1 MATSALSP
9 QGSRAEVTAAQAHD
23 AEEEDEGEEYV
34 PLKTR
39 RERHQEQMRKKL
51 KTITA
56 VAGRPETLADDQAAA
71 KEEEQDPDPEVVR
84 LPKISPKV
92 LHVKKTLLAT
102 SHKLRAEAELHKKD
116 EEEELREEEEKLL
129 EQVSK
134 SINAPLQSVKE
145 RAKGIVYTGRMQT
158 SWELPEKYQ
167 RMTDDEATAVRD
179 KFFID
184 VNGVEVPPPAKSFR
198 DMRFPAPIL
207 KALADKQI
215 GHPTQIQ
222 MQGLPAVLQGRDLIG
237 IAFTGSG
244 KTLVFV
250 LPMVMGSL
258 EAELRDP
265 FLAGEGPWGLVV
277 CPSRELATQTTET
290 VAYFCKHLREGTYPD
305 LKSLCL
311 IGGTDVQQQSVALRS
326 GIHMVVA
333 TPGRLNDMLNKK
345 RMCLSQCKYLCFDEA
360 DRMVDLGFEEEVR
373 TTFDHFT
380 HQRQT
385 LLFSATMPRKIQEF
399 AKTALVDPI
408 IVNVGR
414 AGAANLDVVQEVEYV
429 KQEAKLPYVL
439 QCLQKTP
446 PPVLIFCEN
455 KKDVD
460 DVHEYLLLKGVDA
473 SAIHGGL
480 SQEDRHLAIREYR

>member
-198 DMRFPAPIL
+198 VMP
-207 KALADKQI
+207 LATCFSI
-215 GHPTQIQ
+215 SRP
-222 MQGLPAVLQGRDLIG
+222 PP
-237 IAFTGSG
+237 S
-244 KTLVFV
+244 TLT
-250 LPMVMGSL
+250 
-258 EAELRDP
+258 A
-265 FLAGEGPWGLVV
+265 
-277 CPSRELATQTTET
+277 SREYAAAPPAKFTRPQAQTS
-290 VAYFCKHLREGTYPD
+290 A
-305 LKSLCL
+305 
-311 IGGTDVQQQSVALRS
+311 RS
-326 GIHMVVA
+326 HGDA
-333 TPGRLNDMLNKK
+333 PPK
-345 RMCLSQCKYLCFDEA
+345 RC
-360 DRMVDLGFEEEVR
+360 G
-373 TTFDHFT
+373 
-380 HQRQT
+380 
-385 LLFSATMPRKIQEF
+385 RKIQMGTRRPNAETLTD
-399 AKTALVDPI
+399 AGLT
-408 IVNVGR
+408 NRR
-414 AGAANLDVVQEVEYV
+414 AERKRQTNQTGPLGKIGTVVEVVVVVE
-429 KQEAKLPYVL
+429 
-439 QCLQKTP
+439 
-446 PPVLIFCEN
+446 
-455 KKDVD
+455 
-460 DVHEYLLLKGVDA
+460 
-473 SAIHGGL
+473 
-480 SQEDRHLAIREYR
+480 